1 MAFNLFKESSNPVLK
16 QTILDNAGYDNR
28 SESMTAS
35 GAVNK
40 TLFLAVLLVIGAG
53 FGWTFPN
60 KLFLLP
66 AAILGLVLVLI
77 ASFKKEWSPFIAP
90 IYAIVEG
97 VFVGAVSL
105 AYSYAFDGI
114 IFHAVSLTIGVLFLM
129 LFLYKAKIIQV
140 TQRLRSV
147 IMMATGAIML
157 TYLVSFVLSF
167 FNIQVPMIHST
178 GLLGIGFSLVVVVIA
193 SLNLLLDFDFFEKG
207 QQAGLPKHM
216 EWFAGMGLIITLVWL
231 YLEIL
236 RLLSKFTSRD

>member
-1 MAFNLFKESSNPVLK
+1 MAFNLFNESSNPVLK
-16 QTILDNAGYDNR
+16 QSVLDNSRDISR
-28 SESMTAS
+28 SNSMTAA

-40 TLFLAVLLVIGAG
+40 TLVFGVLLLAGAII
-53 FGWTFPN
+53 GWTFPN
-60 KLFLLP
+60 KLFFIP
-66 AAILGLVLVLI
+66 AAIAGLVLVLI
-77 ASFKKEWSPFIAP
+77 ATFKKEWSPIIAP
-90 IYAIVEG
+90 IYALVEG

-105 AYSYAFDGI
+105 MYASLFDGI

-129 LFLYKAKIIQV
+129 LFLYKAKIIEV

-178 GLLGIGFSLVVVVIA
+178 GWLGIGFSLVVVVIA

-207 QQAGLPKHM
+207 EQAGLPKYM
-216 EWFAGMGLIITLVWL
+216 EWFAGMGLMITLVWL

-236 RLLSKFTSRD
+236 RLLSKISSRD

>member
-1 MAFNLFKESSNPVLK
+1 
-16 QTILDNAGYDNR
+16 
-28 SESMTAS
+28 MTAA

-40 TLFLAVLLVIGAG
+40 TLVLGVLLLAGAII
-53 FGWTFPN
+53 GWTFPN
-60 KLFLLP
+60 KLFFIP
-66 AAILGLVLVLI
+66 AAIAGLVLVLI
-77 ASFKKEWSPFIAP
+77 ATFKKEWSPIIAP
-90 IYAIVEG
+90 IYALVEG

-105 AYSYAFDGI
+105 MYASLFDGI

-129 LFLYKAKIIQV
+129 LFLYKAKIIEV

-178 GLLGIGFSLVVVVIA
+178 GWLGIGFSLVVVVIA

-207 QQAGLPKHM
+207 EQAGLPKYM
-216 EWFAGMGLIITLVWL
+216 EWFAGMGLMITLVWL

-236 RLLSKFTSRD
+236 RLLSKISSRD

>member
-1 MAFNLFKESSNPVLK
+1 MHILLLGSGGREHAFAQKLVQSK
-16 QTILDNAGYDNR
+16 QCTQL
-28 SESMTAS
+28 
-35 GAVNK
+35 
-40 TLFLAVLLVIGAG
+40 
-53 FGWTFPN
+53 
-60 KLFLLP
+60 
-66 AAILGLVLVLI
+66 
-77 ASFKKEWSPFIAP
+77 FIAP
-90 IYAIVEG
+90 GSPGTAQLGININCSATDFNGIKKIVLENAIQLVVVGPEVPLVEG

-105 AYSYAFDGI
+105 MYASLFDGI

-129 LFLYKAKIIQV
+129 LFLYKAKIIEV

-178 GLLGIGFSLVVVVIA
+178 GWLGIGFSLVVVVIA

-207 QQAGLPKHM
+207 EQAGLPKYM
-216 EWFAGMGLIITLVWL
+216 EWFAGMGLMITLVWL

-236 RLLSKFTSRD
+236 RLLSKISSRD

>member
-1 MAFNLFKESSNPVLK
+1 MAFNLFNESSNPVLK
-16 QTILDNAGYDNR
+16 QSVLDNSRDISR
-28 SESMTAS
+28 SNSMTAA

-40 TLFLAVLLVIGAG
+40 TLVLGVLLLAGAII
-53 FGWTFPN
+53 GWTFPN
-60 KLFLLP
+60 KLFFIP
-66 AAILGLVLVLI
+66 AAIAGLVLVLI
-77 ASFKKEWSPFIAP
+77 ATFKKEWSPIIAP
-90 IYAIVEG
+90 IYALVEG

-105 AYSYAFDGI
+105 MYASLFDGI

-129 LFLYKAKIIQV
+129 LFLYKAKIIEV

-157 TYLVSFVLSF
+157 TYLVFFVLSF

-178 GLLGIGFSLVVVVIA
+178 GWLGIGFSLVVVVIA

-207 QQAGLPKHM
+207 EQAGLPKYM
-216 EWFAGMGLIITLVWL
+216 EWFAGMGLMITLVWL

-236 RLLSKFTSRD
+236 RLLSKISSRD

>member
-1 MAFNLFKESSNPVLK
+1 MAFNLFNESSNPVLK
-16 QTILDNAGYDNR
+16 QSVLDNSRDISR
-28 SESMTAS
+28 SNSMTAA

-40 TLFLAVLLVIGAG
+40 TLVLGVLLLAGAII
-53 FGWTFPN
+53 GWTFPN
-60 KLFLLP
+60 KLFFIP
-66 AAILGLVLVLI
+66 AAIAGLVLVLI
-77 ASFKKEWSPFIAP
+77 ATFKKEWSPIIAP
-90 IYAIVEG
+90 IYALVEG

-105 AYSYAFDGI
+105 MYASLFDGI

-129 LFLYKAKIIQV
+129 LFLYKAKIIEV
-140 TQRLRSV
+140 TQRLCSV

-178 GLLGIGFSLVVVVIA
+178 GWLGIGFSLVVVVIA

-207 QQAGLPKHM
+207 EQAGLPKYM
-216 EWFAGMGLIITLVWL
+216 EWFAGMGLMITLVWL

-236 RLLSKFTSRD
+236 RLLSKISSRD

>member
-1 MAFNLFKESSNPVLK
+1 MAFNLFNESSNPVLK
-16 QTILDNAGYDNR
+16 QSVLDNSRDISR
-28 SESMTAS
+28 SNSMTAA

-40 TLFLAVLLVIGAG
+40 TLVLGVLLLAGAII
-53 FGWTFPN
+53 GWTFPN
-60 KLFLLP
+60 KLFFIP
-66 AAILGLVLVLI
+66 AAIAGLVLVLI
-77 ASFKKEWSPFIAP
+77 ATFKKEWSPIIAP
-90 IYAIVEG
+90 IYALVEG

-105 AYSYAFDGI
+105 MYASLFDGI

-129 LFLYKAKIIQV
+129 LFLYKAKIIEV

-178 GLLGIGFSLVVVVIA
+178 GWLGIGFSLVVVVIA

-207 QQAGLPKHM
+207 EQAGLPKYM
-216 EWFAGMGLIITLVWL
+216 EWFAGMGLMITLVWL

-236 RLLSKFTSRD
+236 RLLSKISSRD

>member
-16 QTILDNAGYDNR
+16 QTILDNAGYVNR

-40 TLFLAVLLVIGAG
+40 TLLLAVLLLIGAG
-53 FGWTFPN
+53 IGWTFPN

-77 ASFKKEWSPFIAP
+77 ASFKKEWSPIIAP

>member
-1 MAFNLFKESSNPVLK
+1 
-16 QTILDNAGYDNR
+16 
-28 SESMTAS
+28 MTAA

-40 TLFLAVLLVIGAG
+40 TLVFGVLLLAGAII
-53 FGWTFPN
+53 GWTFPN
-60 KLFLLP
+60 KLFFIP
-66 AAILGLVLVLI
+66 AAIAGLVLVLI
-77 ASFKKEWSPFIAP
+77 ATFKKEWSPIIAP
-90 IYAIVEG
+90 IYALVEG

-105 AYSYAFDGI
+105 MYASLFDGI

-129 LFLYKAKIIQV
+129 LFLYKAKIIEV

-178 GLLGIGFSLVVVVIA
+178 GWLGIGFSLVVVVIA

-207 QQAGLPKHM
+207 EQAGLPKYM
-216 EWFAGMGLIITLVWL
+216 EWFAGMGLMITLVWL

-236 RLLSKFTSRD
+236 RLLSKISSRD

>member
-1 MAFNLFKESSNPVLK
+1 MAFNLFNESSNPVLK
-16 QTILDNAGYDNR
+16 QSVLDNSRDISR
-28 SESMTAS
+28 SNSMTAA

-40 TLFLAVLLVIGAG
+40 TLVL
-53 FGWTFPN
+53 
-60 KLFLLP
+60 
-66 AAILGLVLVLI
+66 
-77 ASFKKEWSPFIAP
+77 
-90 IYAIVEG
+90 VEG

-105 AYSYAFDGI
+105 MYASLFDGI

-129 LFLYKAKIIQV
+129 LFLYKAKIIEV

-178 GLLGIGFSLVVVVIA
+178 GWLGIGFSLVVVVIA

-207 QQAGLPKHM
+207 EQAGLPKYM
-216 EWFAGMGLIITLVWL
+216 EWFAGMGLMITLVWL

-236 RLLSKFTSRD
+236 RLLSKISSRD